1 MLKMRITVCRNVLPL
16 IACALALACS
26 LATATGER
34 LSHPDVDAYNVRM
47 GTQTFGVKYQ
57 FTTNTTLV
65 ETAQAIREI
74 GSDILKFYLGRGL
87 QGQYGI
93 SVPAYVTNLA
103 SLAEYEPS
111 CRAVL
116 DMPFRHILA
125 WSYVFSLSGDTPW
138 RDGYSASERQKEY
151 NEIYAFT
158 RYLLTNYTGSGK
170 SFYLG
175 HWEGDWYLLPNYNTT
190 VNPSSVAIQGM
201 IDWLNN
207 RQAAVDDAMRDVPH
221 TNVFVYHYTEV
232 NRVRD
237 AMVNGASNN
246 QRLVNAVLPSVTN
259 LDYVSWSSYD
269 GMDLAASDLYS
280 TLNYIERCLPTN
292 KASVISGKRVFV
304 GEYGWGGTLTSAA
317 QEAPTRAYCQ
327 RLLQWGVPFML
338 FWEMYNNEPNKQYW
352 LVDTNNVRVDCWY
365 LHQRF
370 INAARIE
377 VAKFREK
384 QGRVPSATEFT
395 TLARPLLNQPIP
407 APVPLW
413 ITNVGV
419 VSLTSTSAIVRCTL
433 GQGIYGD
440 EGAGVRLMYGRSDGG
455 TNSAAWET
463 VSFRG
468 ANTNFNPTIFEVTLT
483 NLEPKARYYFRFQ
496 ATNSTGEIWAPV
508 TRTFSTDIPD
518 LRDFG
523 AHLKIQVV
531 GYQSAEVLADF
542 PVLVTLGNSRAEFS
556 YSGFASPTGEDLLF
570 TDATGSEVLP
580 HEIDQW
586 NTNGVSTVWVRVP
599 EMRSYGTVVRA
610 HWGNPGLAAALHT
623 NGVVWPPPF
632 ELVWHLR
639 ENGFP
644 YADSAHNHPGLSG
657 DAPTGTTAGLVGRAV
672 TFNGSSDYLN
682 AGAFQLGNQCTLSAW
697 VKLDRSATNIQ
708 TVLANKLPGS
718 TTSGFAL
725 FINSYQTADG
735 KVILETG
742 NGGAGAV
749 AATGTGQV
757 PVDQWT
763 HVATVIDRSAGT
775 ARLYVNGMDRTVTS
789 NVHTGFN
796 IATNVLFGRFAGSG
810 YPFRGTMDEVRIRAG
825 LSSAGVIRAE
835 AKSISSSDPFLSY
848 ESVSRDRP
856 AVGAIVEDSAVTLR
870 WPASGVGY
878 IVQTCTNLGTDAV
891 WVQATNQP
899 SLSGTNWEVR
909 LSPGQ
914 SAQSFFRLRS
924 I

>member
-1 MLKMRITVCRNVLPL
+1 MLKIRFAFGRDFPALF
-16 IACALALACS
+16 ACALALVCS
-26 LATATGER
+26 LFSACGET
-34 LSHPDVDAYNVRM
+34 LSHPDVDGYNVRM

-57 FTTNTTLV
+57 FTTNTALV
-65 ETAQAIREI
+65 ETALAIREM
-74 GSDILKFYLGRGL
+74 GSDILKFYLGRGV

-103 SLAEYEPS
+103 SLAEHEPS

-151 NEIYAFT
+151 AEIYAFT

-190 VNPSSVAIQGM
+190 VNPSSVAVQGM

-221 TNVFVYHYTEV
+221 TNVSVFHYTEV

-237 AMVNGASNN
+237 AMVNGPSSN

-269 GMDLAASDLYS
+269 GMDLGAADLYA
-280 TLNYIERCLPTN
+280 TLNYIERCLSTN
-292 KASVISGKRVFV
+292 KASTISGKRVFI
-304 GEYGWGGTLTSAA
+304 GEYGWGGTLSSAA
-317 QEAPTRAYCQ
+317 QEAPTRVYTQ

-352 LVDTNNVRVDCWY
+352 LIDTNNVRVDCWH
-365 LHQRF
+365 LHHRF
-370 INAARIE
+370 INAARLEI
-377 VAKFREK
+377 AKFREK
-384 QGRVPSATEFT
+384 QGRLPSATEFT

-413 ITNVGV
+413 ITNAGV
-419 VSLTSTSAIVRCTL
+419 VSLTSTSAVVRCTL

-440 EGAGVRLMYGRSDGG
+440 ESAGVLLLYGRSDGG
-455 TNSAAWET
+455 TNRAAWESA
-463 VSFRG
+463 SFCG
-468 ANTNFNPTIFEVTLT
+468 VNTNFNPTIFEVTLT
-483 NLEPKARYYFRFQ
+483 NLEPKARYHFRFQ
-496 ATNSTGEIWAPV
+496 ATNSTSETWAPV

-523 AHLKIQVV
+523 AHLKMQVV
-531 GYQSAEVLADF
+531 GYQGAEVLTDF

-556 YSGFASPTGEDLLF
+556 YAGFASPTGGDLLF
-570 TDATGSEVLP
+570 TDASGTEVMP
-580 HEIDQW
+580 HEIEQW
-586 NTNGVSTVWVRVP
+586 NTNGSSTVWVRVP
-599 EMRSYGTVVRA
+599 EMRPSGTVVRA
-610 HWGNPGLAAALHT
+610 HWGNPALASAAHT
-623 NGVVWPPPF
+623 NGVVWPSPF

-639 ENGFP
+639 ESGFP
-644 YADSAHNHPGLSG
+644 YADSVGSHPGLSG
-657 DAPTGTTAGLVGRAV
+657 DAPAGTTAGLVGRAV

-682 AGAFQLGNQCTLSAW
+682 AGVVQLGNQCTLSAW
-697 VKLDRSATNIQ
+697 VKLDRLATNIQ
-708 TVLANKLPGS
+708 TVVANKLPGS
-718 TTSGFAL
+718 TTPGFAL

-742 NGGAGAV
+742 DGSAGAV

-757 PVDQWT
+757 PVNQWA
-763 HVATVIDRSAGT
+763 HIAATIDRSAGV
-775 ARLYVNGMDRTVTS
+775 ARLYVNGADRTVTS
-789 NVHTGFN
+789 SVHTGFN
-796 IATNVLFGRFAGSG
+796 TATNVLLGRFAGSG
-810 YPFRGTMDEVRIRAG
+810 YSFRGAMDEVRFRAG
-825 LSSAGVIRAE
+825 VSSLGAMRAE
-835 AKSISSSDPFLSY
+835 ARSVSPGDSFLAY

-856 AVGAIVEDSAVTLR
+856 AVGAIVEGSAVTLR
-870 WPASGVGY
+870 WPASGVGFS
-878 IVQTCTNLGTDAV
+878 VQTSTNLGPDAV
-891 WVQATNQP
+891 WLLATNQP
-899 SLSGTNWEVR
+899 TLTGTNWEVR

-914 SAQSFFRLRS
+914 SAQSFFRLCS